1 MKATRLPSGNYRCR
15 VEIGR
20 DSSGK
25 RIWKSFTGPNRKAVE
40 AEAAQFAL
48 HSRTA
53 TGSTVGK
60 ALDTYIDDRSATI
73 SASTVRGYRGIA
85 RRMNARFPAI
95 MNMSVNAVTTADL
108 QRIVDTLSRDKSTK
122 TIMNEVACL
131 YSALRHAGVVIDMPN
146 YPQRVK
152 PVYRIPSEEVVS
164 AVIAASHGSALE
176 IPILLA
182 AYGPLRR
189 GEICALTLDD
199 IDGNIIHVQHDIVKD
214 EHGKWVIKPPKTV
227 GSDRYI
233 EMLPEVIELI
243 REQGYV
249 TRMNPDTLTRRFEE
263 FLQTNGFKKFRFH
276 DLRHWCCSYLHGIGV
291 PDRIIMDRSGHSDYN
306 TLKRI
311 YTHSLQGQSKAETER
326 ILNAFRVT
334 SRVTTAPQNRPFDGQ
349 SCPSD
354 RQP

>member
-15 VEIGR
+15 AEYR
-20 DSSGK
+20 DEHGN
-25 RIWKSFTGPNRKAVE
+25 RHWKSFTGPNRKAVE
-40 AEAAQFAL
+40 AEAARYAL
-48 HSRTA
+48 YNRTGS
-53 TGSTVGK
+53 GSTVSK
-60 ALDTYIDDRSATI
+60 AMNDYILDRSATI
-73 SASTVRGYRGIA
+73 SASTVRGYRGIE
-85 RRMNARFPAI
+85 RRMNARFPVL
-95 MNMSVNAVTTADL
+95 MDKSVHVVTTADL
-108 QRIVDTLSRDKSTK
+108 QRVVDALASEKSTK
-122 TIMNEVACL
+122 TIINEVTFL
-131 YSALRHAGVVIDMPN
+131 YSALRHAGAVINVPN

-152 PVYRIPSEEVVS
+152 PVYHIPSEETVT
-164 AVIAASHGSALE
+164 AVIAAARGTALE

-189 GEICALTLDD
+189 GEICALSLDD
-199 IDGNIIHVQHDIVKD
+199 ISGNIIHVRHDIVKD

-243 REQGYV
+243 QRQGYV
-249 TRMNPDTLTRRFEE
+249 TKMNPDTLTRRFEE
-263 FLQTNGFKKFRFH
+263 FLQVNGFQKFRFH
-276 DLRHWCCSYLHGIGV
+276 DLRHWCCSYLHGLGI

-334 SRVTTAPQNRPFDGQ
+334 CRVT
-349 SCPSD
+349 
-354 RQP
+354 